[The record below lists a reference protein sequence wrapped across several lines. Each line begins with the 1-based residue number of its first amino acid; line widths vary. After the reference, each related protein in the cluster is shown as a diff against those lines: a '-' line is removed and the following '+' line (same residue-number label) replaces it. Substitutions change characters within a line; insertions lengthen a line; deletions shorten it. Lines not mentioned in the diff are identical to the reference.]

1 MILWNF
7 TMQIELDTYQNN
19 KLYYGMNGSDQRTRL
34 LAFRRQEFMNTFLN
48 DYPDIYLKLQ
58 TNDLMFLKIIYQ
70 MRKLKFNDMSKLAYS
85 MNSSY
90 LEVVNTKE
98 FNSLIK
104 RFKHY
109 LKCGEN
115 TKEELKEVMCI
126 NFRALP
132 SYW

>member
-1 MILWNF
+1 
-7 TMQIELDTYQNN
+7 MQIEIDTYQNN
-19 KLYYGMNGSDQRTRL
+19 KLYYGMKGSDQRTRL
-34 LAFRRQEFMNTFLN
+34 LAFRRQKFMNTFLD

-58 TNDLMFLKIIYQ
+58 TNELMFLKIIYQ
-70 MRKLKFNDMSKLAYS
+70 MRKLKFNDMSKLVYS

-98 FNSLIK
+98 FKLLIK

-109 LKCGEN
+109 LKYGEN
-115 TKEELKEVMCI
+115 TKEELKEVMSI